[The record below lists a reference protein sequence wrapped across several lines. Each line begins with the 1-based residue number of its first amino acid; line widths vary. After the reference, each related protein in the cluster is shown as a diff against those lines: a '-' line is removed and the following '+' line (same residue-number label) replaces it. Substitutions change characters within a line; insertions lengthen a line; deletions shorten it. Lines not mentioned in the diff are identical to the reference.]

1 MGCSPW
7 GCKEL
12 DTTEVTEHSIHIP
25 DERECVLCIDMSEC
39 LLSVYNFTYLMI
51 GIIFHILFSRFV
63 YFRPLPSYSQYWT
76 LKHIL
81 IVQHDLFHVM
91 IQTG

>member
-51 GIIFHILFSRFV
+51 KIISLSFGFCTFQTSVSFCYLHIPRPGTGEV
-63 YFRPLPSYSQYWT
+63 YP
-76 LKHIL
+76 I
-81 IVQHDLFHVM
+81 
-91 IQTG
+91 